1 MRDLINLLTE
11 ATGLAGRIPG
21 DIFIDSNNNEV
32 TFRELKFYPTAG
44 RFNSKE
50 EMSAAVA
57 DIGEQYQRAGI
68 DIVETNADRGMLAF
82 GVATFTDADNNV
94 RAYIR
99 YFQRIAA
106 NFRSNFWDNNSIPDL
121 RLGKKSS
128 EKLRVGYSP
137 SEVLTQLDN
146 LTPDSIVQQIAAKF
160 GDQSVFT
167 QIAVRVSQGGTS
179 NIEVP
184 AEGIHFEAFRDL
196 FCEMLHPIALKSGFF
211 TGPVKESATV
221 AEEKFLGP
229 GGFQTAAINFSA
241 SKTEGLSDS
250 ILVGENGVSLKISSK
265 NKVGSAK
272 ASVTNLAVEAR
283 KMKEGPS
290 ATLMN
295 RYKDAIEII
304 EFIEKANAITAPLQ
318 LARKFGIINEE
329 ELKTILSLDDPTIS
343 FELIAV
349 NLDNY
354 PGMTDNLKTI
364 WQRRRAKNMQDSVP
378 FFHMVSG
385 VAHTVAEYINNK
397 TEFSKAASA
406 ILNNGA
412 LVQIYTNVKNM
423 GGKIILFPFQTQYP
437 SETIT
442 GVVMDAGTRYKSTAI
457 NGKFGFQILKNGA
470 KPEITDNELDGEPVS
485 KKTQDFDPDNIRVQ
499 ITPKGRKAEPRDKDS
514 TPRQRRDK

>member
-1 MRDLINLLTE
+1 MRDLINILTE
-11 ATGLAGRIPG
+11 ATGLAGRAPG
-21 DIFIDSNNNEV
+21 DIFVDTNENEV
-32 TFRELKFYPTAG
+32 TFRELKFYPTVG
-44 RFNSKE
+44 RFNTKE

-57 DIGEQYQRAGI
+57 DIGEQLQRSGI
-68 DIVETNADRGMLAF
+68 DVVETNADRGMLAF
-82 GVATFTDADNNV
+82 GVAMFTDSNNNI

-99 YFQRIAA
+99 YFQRIAQ
-106 NFRSNFWDNNSIPDL
+106 NFRSNFWDNNSIPGL

-128 EKLRVGYSP
+128 TKLRVGYSP
-137 SEVLTQLDN
+137 SEVLTQLDG
-146 LTPDSIVQQIAAKF
+146 LTPENIIEQIAAKF
-160 GDQSVFT
+160 GNESPLT
-167 QIAVRVSQGGTS
+167 QIAIKVSQGGTS
-179 NIEVP
+179 NIEIP

-211 TGPVKESATV
+211 VGPANESATV

-229 GGFQTAAINFSA
+229 GGFQTAVINFSS

-250 ILVGENGVSLKISSK
+250 ILVGENGVSLKVSSK

-290 ATLMN
+290 ATLIN
-295 RYKDAIEII
+295 KYKDAVKII
-304 EFIEKANAITAPLQ
+304 EFIESYNGIIAPLE
-318 LARKFGIINEE
+318 LAQKFDIINEDE
-329 ELKTILSLDDPTIS
+329 FSTVMSLRSQTS
-343 FELIAV
+343 FEQVAV
-349 NLDNY
+349 NLDDY

-364 WQRRRAKNMQDSVP
+364 WRSRWAKNMEDSVP

-385 VAHTVAEYINNK
+385 IAHTVARHINNH
-397 TEFSKAASA
+397 TDFSKAASA

-412 LVQIYTNVKNM
+412 LIQVYTNVKNM

-470 KPEITDNELDGEPVS
+470 RPEVTDNELDGEPES
-485 KKTQDFDPDNIRVQ
+485 KKNMDFDPEKVRVQ
-499 ITPKGRKAEPRDKDS
+499 IKPKGRRAEPRDKDS

>member
-1 MRDLINLLTE
+1 MRDLLNLLTE
-11 ATGLAGRIPG
+11 ATGLAGRTPG
-21 DIFIDSNNNEV
+21 DIFIDGNDNEV
-32 TFRELKFYPTAG
+32 IFRELKFYPTVG
-44 RFNSKE
+44 RFNTKE

-57 DIGEQYQRAGI
+57 DIGEQFQRAGI

-82 GVATFTDADNNV
+82 GVVSFTDADNNV

-106 NFRSNFWDNNSIPDL
+106 NFRSNFWDNNSIPEL

-146 LTPDSIVQQIAAKF
+146 LTPDSIIQQIAAKF
-160 GDQSVFT
+160 GDQSILT
-167 QIAVRVSQGGTS
+167 QIAIRVSQGGTS

-211 TGPVKESATV
+211 VGPVKESATV

-250 ILVGENGVSLKISSK
+250 ILVGQNGVSLKVSSK

-283 KMKEGPS
+283 KMREGPS

-295 RYKDAIEII
+295 RYKDAIETI
-304 EFIEKANAITAPLQ
+304 EFIEKADGILGPLQ
-318 LARKFGIINEE
+318 LAKKFNIIDEDEFN
-329 ELKTILSLDDPTIS
+329 TVMSLRVVDS
-343 FELIAV
+343 FEDIAV
-349 NLDNY
+349 NLDQY

-364 WQRRRAKNMQDSVP
+364 WRRRRAKNMQDSVP

-385 VAHTVAEYINNK
+385 VAHTVAEHINNK
-397 TEFSKAASA
+397 TEFSRAASA

-412 LVQIYTNVKNM
+412 LVQIYTNAKNM

-470 KPEITDNELDGEPVS
+470 KPEVTDGELDGEPAS
-485 KKTQDFDPDNIRVQ
+485 NKTADFDPEKVRVK
-499 ITPKGRKAEPRDKDS
+499 INSKGRKLEPRDKDS
-514 TPRQRRDK
+514 TPRQKRDK

>member
-1 MRDLINLLTE
+1 MRDLLNVLTE

-32 TFRELKFYPTAG
+32 MFKELTFYPTVG
-44 RFNSKE
+44 RFNTKE
-50 EMSAAVA
+50 EMLETVA
-57 DIGEQYQRAGI
+57 SIGEQFQRAGI
-68 DIVETNADRGMLAF
+68 DIVETNSDRGMLAF
-82 GVATFTDADNNV
+82 GIAQFTYPDNTV
-94 RAYIR
+94 KAYIR
-99 YFQRIAA
+99 YFQRIAS
-106 NFRSNFWDNNSIPDL
+106 NFRANFWDNNSIPGIK
-121 RLGKKSS
+121 LGKRSS

-137 SEVLTQLDN
+137 SEVLTKLDE
-146 LTPDSIVQQIAAKF
+146 LDSQNIIQQIAAKF
-160 GDQSVFT
+160 GDQSALT

-179 NIEVP
+179 NIEIP

-229 GGFQTAAINFSA
+229 GGFQSALVNFSA

-250 ILVGENGVSLKISSK
+250 IMIGQNGGSLKVSSK

-283 KMKEGPS
+283 KMREGPS

-295 RYKDAIEII
+295 RYKDAVEII
-304 EFIEKANAITAPLQ
+304 EFIERADGINGPLL
-318 LARKFGIINEE
+318 LAKKFNIINED
-329 ELKTILSLDDPTIS
+329 ELNTVMSLRSVGS
-343 FELIAV
+343 FEYVAV
-349 NLDNY
+349 NLDEY

-364 WQRRRAKNMQDSVP
+364 WRRRRAKNMQDSVP

-385 VAHTVAEYINNK
+385 IAHTVAEYINK
-397 TEFSKAASA
+397 ETEFSRAASA

-470 KPEITDNELDGEPVS
+470 KPEVTDNELDGEPAS
-485 KKTQDFDPDNIRVQ
+485 KKTMDFDPEKVRVK
-499 ITPKGRKAEPRDKDS
+499 INSKGRKLEPRDKDS
-514 TPRQRRDK
+514 TPRQKRDK